1 ESASAA
7 KAAILSQVGQVYFGG
22 WVSFTSAL
30 TTRIRRNGDTNYEKC
45 STRFAGLSQAVAP
58 SLGAHDQRDV
68 SHSVRTNSD
77 ENWPMSRAP
86 SQLMGPPV
94 RLTERGSA
102 AVLPLFY

>member
-1 ESASAA
+1 MSKRKPYPTLTNEDTPQRRYELREMFNALRWIEPGRGA
-7 KAAILSQVGQVYFGG
+7 K
-22 WVSFTSAL
+22 
-30 TTRIRRNGDTNYEKC
+30 
-45 STRFAGLSQAVAP
+45 
-58 SLGAHDQRDV
+58 LGAHDQRDV